1 MDNKLECFTMS
12 SGSDNSMLRRNL
24 AAKERK
30 IIIYDSINE
39 DSIMEAI
46 YYLHRFRSI
55 DLKRGEKR
63 PIEILINSCGGSVSD
78 GLTLISL
85 IESMKDE
92 GWEINTTNMGY
103 AYSMGFY
110 IGICGTHR
118 YTYRYATYL
127 CHDVSYGCEGNFME
141 MAEKLRETERLRKIL
156 RQITLRYTK
165 LSEEDLDNIFEH
177 KTDKTYSPED
187 AVALKIADKIV

>member
-1 MDNKLECFTMS
+1 MGS
-12 SGSDNSMLRRNL
+12 SSDNSMLRRNL

-187 AVALKIADKIV
+187 AIALEIADKIV